1 MTINKTAEGG
11 KLTIALEGRL
21 DTNTAPQLEAELK
34 RSVSGVTELVLDFT
48 GLEYISSCRSR
59 IRRASLYQ
67 I

>member
-48 GLEYISSCRSR
+48 GLEYTYLPPGSACCWRRRRS
-59 IRRASLYQ
+59 
-67 I
+67 